1 MRVPFSPLPIFGA
14 FLLFIVLSAP
24 AGATLDLFPGES
36 WNPGTDGVL
45 APSANYTV
53 DLSLAST
60 GNWNSVPPAS
70 GYGVYDPEKRAVV
83 FKYQSVYIPTGV
95 TVTFKNHVSRAPVV
109 WLVDGNV
116 DIRGTLS
123 ANGFAFEVSTGKYSQ
138 PGPGGFR
145 GGAGRLETLGASM
158 GLGPGGGGDS
168 GVLWGVYS
176 GTTTNPDS
184 SSYGNEQIIP
194 LLGGSGGSASQIY
207 GGASGGG
214 AILIAATESIS
225 LSGVIKANGGPSYS
239 GDTAIAGSGGAVRII
254 ADSFSGNGAVIARWQ
269 DSYTIDGRNGRIRIE
284 NKTGTFSGTCTPVAS
299 QSLPGTP
306 PLIWPPET
314 YPSVKIK
321 SVGGVNTPASPMSRE
336 DFPNTDVNLTGS
348 AGLVT
353 VLAEAK
359 NMPAPVGWAVR
370 LRIVPRS
377 GGDSSMAMTY
387 VSGNAT
393 SSIWK
398 ADVSLPDGLIF
409 LQVRASKQ

>member
-24 AGATLDLFPGES
+24 ARATLDLFPGES

-53 DLSLAST
+53 DLSLAPT
-60 GNWNSVPPAS
+60 GNWNSVPPTS

-95 TVTFKNHVSRAPVV
+95 TVTFKNHVSRASVV

-123 ANGFAFEVSTGKYSQ
+123 VNGSAFENQTGKYSQ

-145 GGAGRLETLGASM
+145 GGAGQLQTLGTSM

-168 GVLWGVYS
+168 GNRYGVYS
-176 GTTTNPDS
+176 GNTTNPDA
-184 SSYGNEQIIP
+184 SSYGNEQVIP
-194 LLGGSGGSASQIY
+194 LLGGSGGGSSVGY
-207 GGASGGG
+207 GGGSGGG
-214 AILIAATESIS
+214 AILIASTESVS
-225 LSGVIKANGGPSYS
+225 LTGTIKANGGASYS
-239 GDTAIAGSGGAVRII
+239 DNQLAGSGGAVRII
-254 ADSFSGNGAVIARWQ
+254 T
-269 DSYTIDGRNGRIRIE
+269 DSYSGTGYVYSNCSDYFTSDQRNGRIRIE
-284 NKTGTFSGTCTPVAS
+284 NKTGTFTGTCSPVAS
-299 QSLPGTP
+299 RSLPGTP
-306 PLIWPPET
+306 PLIWLPAT
-314 YPSVKIK
+314 YPSVKVTSI
-321 SVGGVNTPASPMSRE
+321 GGVNTPASPMSRE

-377 GGDSSMAMTY
+377 GGDSSTAMTY

-398 ADVSLPDGLIF
+398 ADVALPDGLVF